1 MRRKET
7 GMQVLEYF
15 FLTRFLKIYNIFLYN
30 KINLNLFLF
39 SFSIRALYSSC
50 KKKSQI
56 PISPPEKVI
65 FKMPS
70 LIRVKFPC
78 VFTNIE
84 QKFNIYRLDQLEME
98 LPMKTHACKILSV
111 GVLQMHKGHLKF
123 FLQSLYVFNVQC
135 FQLQCVNEIPFFLPV
150 TFIIPDVIVLFNLP
164 RLYFIHWSLL
174 SRPLTIQTTV
184 GKRKIIPNTPH
195 HFY

>member
-1 MRRKET
+1 
-7 GMQVLEYF
+7 
-15 FLTRFLKIYNIFLYN
+15 
-30 KINLNLFLF
+30 
-39 SFSIRALYSSC
+39 
-50 KKKSQI
+50 
-56 PISPPEKVI
+56 
-65 FKMPS
+65 MPS

-164 RLYFIHWSLL
+164 RLYFFPLGFAFPTIDDSDYSRQTENYSQYTSSLL
-174 SRPLTIQTTV
+174 LVSQIFRHYPSNYAASFSFDFKMQVT
-184 GKRKIIPNTPH
+184 NH
-195 HFY
+195 